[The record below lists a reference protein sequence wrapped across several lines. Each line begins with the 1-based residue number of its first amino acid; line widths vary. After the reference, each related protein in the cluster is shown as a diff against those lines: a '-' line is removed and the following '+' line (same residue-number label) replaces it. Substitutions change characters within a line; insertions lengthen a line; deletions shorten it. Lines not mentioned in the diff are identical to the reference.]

1 MLYRSSKSSWP
12 WSYGSW
18 IYNFLCNQCISPLM
32 LWFESRWGEVYSI
45 QHYVIK
51 FVSDLQQVSGFL
63 KVLPFPPSI
72 KQTAMIILKYCW
84 ILRSFFKTNLEYKI
98 SDLFGFFQY
107 YVCPNGTLILI
118 IDKQIHYN
126 SIAMIKPAMLKL
138 ENDGSLWRM
147 VWDHVNLYG
156 CWVLGR
162 NNWYEGQ

>member
-1 MLYRSSKSSWP
+1 M
-12 WSYGSW
+12 
-18 IYNFLCNQCISPLM
+18 
-32 LWFESRWGEVYSI
+32 
-45 QHYVIK
+45 
-51 FVSDLQQVSGFL
+51 
-63 KVLPFPPSI
+63 
-72 KQTAMIILKYCW
+72 
-84 ILRSFFKTNLEYKI
+84 EYKI

-138 ENDGSLWRM
+138 KNDGSLWRM
-147 VWDHVNLYG
+147 VWDHVNLHG